1 MLKSIFLHHLLSH
14 LFGNQPN
21 LELRC
26 SRKNRESLIVSQ
38 QEGLSIQKLSKTK
51 VGLIYYVFKIKSRQ
65 TAQTSKAKHV
75 LTIAEQA
82 SFLS

>member
-14 LFGNQPN
+14 LFGNQTD
-21 LELRC
+21 LEELC
-26 SRKNRESLIVSQ
+26 SRKNRERLIVSQ

-65 TAQTSKAKHV
+65 TAQTSKAKYV
-75 LTIAEQA
+75 LTIAEQV